1 MTRRARNPL
10 GVLVAV
16 ATVPALGLGALW
28 GVARGAV
35 QLPVADAPD
44 VELIARVPIGD
55 GATAPTELLSLR
67 RSAPILV
74 RELNLDTLRGEL
86 SELGAALNDRSCVAV
101 SVEGLEVWSGGDA
114 VAAIPGSVQKILVA
128 SVAPEIL
135 GDDFRFTTS
144 VLGDINADGVIS
156 GNLYLR
162 GGGDP
167 LLASDWYPQSG
178 VLRFPVLEHTS
189 LDVLADRIV
198 EAGVRTVSGDIVGDG
213 SRYDD
218 EVFAPGWGPGV
229 GGVDGGPI
237 GALTANDGLV
247 LGDSLRQSDPAVAAA
262 RELRRLLADRG
273 VNIAGGATTGLA
285 PAPGTVDE
293 IASIRSAP
301 LSSFITEILLNS
313 HNNTAEALVKEFGV
327 ALTGDGSR
335 QAGLD
340 AMAAQLE
347 RTGRDLTGS
356 ELTDG
361 SGLSR
366 ENLLRCGLVLSVL
379 QSERANQVFTT
390 SLPVLGQSG
399 TLAPLLTENV
409 AAGRLAAKTGT
420 LNNPPIEQDPPA
432 AKGLAGYVPDGAGG
446 TIEFVLLLNGPSI
459 SATAEYL
466 PIWDEFAEILGSYP
480 RGPGMVELGP
490 R

>member
-10 GVLVAV
+10 GVVVAI
-16 ATVPALGLGALW
+16 ATVPALALGALW
-28 GVARGAV
+28 GVARSAV
-35 QLPVADAPD
+35 QLRVADAPD
-44 VELIARVPIGD
+44 VALISGVPIGD
-55 GATAPTELLSLR
+55 GASAPTGLLSLR
-67 RSAPILV
+67 RSAPTLV
-74 RELNLDTLRGEL
+74 RELNLDALR
-86 SELGAALNDRSCVAV
+86 SELGELGASLNDRSCLAV
-101 SVEGLEVWSGGDA
+101 SVEGLDVWSGGDS

-135 GDDFRFTTS
+135 GDDFRFTTT
-144 VLGDINADGVIS
+144 VLADVSTDGVVN

-167 LLASDWYPQSG
+167 LLASDWYPRSG
-178 VLRFPVLEHTS
+178 VLRFPVIEHTS

-198 EAGVRTVSGDIVGDG
+198 EAGVRSVSGDLVGDG

-262 RELRRLLADRG
+262 RELRRLLVDRG
-273 VNIAGGATTGLA
+273 VSITGGATAGLA
-285 PAPGTVDE
+285 PPEGTVDE
-293 IASIRSAP
+293 VSSIRSAP
-301 LSSFITEILLNS
+301 LSSFVTEILLNS

-327 ALTGDGSR
+327 ALTGIGSR
-335 QAGLD
+335 EAGLD

-356 ELTDG
+356 ALTDG

-379 QSERANQVFTT
+379 QSESANEAFTA
-390 SLPVLGQSG
+390 SFPVLGQSG
-399 TLAPLLTENV
+399 TLAPLLTDNV

-420 LNNPPIEQDPPA
+420 LNNPPVDQDPPA
-432 AKGLAGYVPDGAGG
+432 AKGLAGYVPDGSGG

-466 PIWDEFAEILGSYP
+466 PIWDELAEILGSYP
-480 RGPGMVELGP
+480 RGPGVVDLGP